1 MTSLL
6 LDKLEILKS
15 NEIKIK
21 EEQRFLVEQISL
33 EMEKKRRLKL
43 EGTLKKLE
51 VQVDN
56 LAEKFEGEIITDNSI
71 LVLKFGKHN
80 YTREEQQEIE
90 KGPVMDRRGK
100 KKFITLEKFNN
111 NLGKIEEYWNNT
123 IPINQKNGML
133 KSISRATLH
142 PQPMELLEIPHDIK
156 IYSDMVP
163 LFRTMIGIMEK
174 QQKEIGEL
182 KLYFEKLNL

>member
-1 MTSLL
+1 MKKT
-6 LDKLEILKS
+6 IN
-15 NEIKIK
+15 NE
-21 EEQRFLVEQISL
+21 
-33 EMEKKRRLKL
+33 LKL

-56 LAEKFEGEIITDNSI
+56 LAENFEGEIMTDNSI

-90 KGPVMDRRGK
+90 KGPVMDRRGFIK
-100 KKFITLEKFNN
+100 KKIITLEKFNN
-111 NLGKIEEYWNNT
+111 NLGKIEEWNNT
-123 IPINQKNGML
+123 IPINQKNQIIR
-133 KSISRATLH
+133 SIGKGK
-142 PQPMELLEIPHDIK
+142 PMELLEIPHDIK

-174 QQKEIGEL
+174 QQKYL
-182 KLYFEKLNL
+182 RVMPLTK

>member
-1 MTSLL
+1 MTSQL

-51 VQVDN
+51 VQVDELDIN
-56 LAEKFEGEIITDNSI
+56 GWKNERKGKVEQIELCYI
-71 LVLKFGKHN
+71 LN
-80 YTREEQQEIE
+80 NE
-90 KGPVMDRRGK
+90 K
-100 KKFITLEKFNN
+100 KKI
-111 NLGKIEEYWNNT
+111 
-123 IPINQKNGML
+123 
-133 KSISRATLH
+133 
-142 PQPMELLEIPHDIK
+142 
-156 IYSDMVP
+156 VP